1 MSINITGS
9 ISIDSEVDT
18 MSAVSG
24 DIYNADNFEININNR
39 RRLAE
44 AEGSYVWDDNGM
56 NIELIASGIDDSLLE
71 FEENPKEYKDNYASR
86 FSILILGLLAVIIF

>member
-1 MSINITGS
+1 
-9 ISIDSEVDT
+9 

-24 DIYNADNFEININNR
+24 DIYNANNIEININNR

-71 FEENPKEYKDNYASR
+71 FEENPKEYKDNSA
-86 FSILILGLLAVIIF
+86 

>member
-9 ISIDSEVDT
+9 ISIGSEVDT

-24 DIYNADNFEININNR
+24 DIYNANNIEININNR

-71 FEENPKEYKDNYASR
+71 FEENPKEYKDNSA
-86 FSILILGLLAVIIF
+86 

>member
-9 ISIDSEVDT
+9 ISIGSEVDT

-44 AEGSYVWDDNGM
+44 VEGSYVWDDNGM

-71 FEENPKEYKDNYASR
+71 FEENPKEYKDNYA
-86 FSILILGLLAVIIF
+86 